1 MCAPIV
7 ISLHVY
13 WIPETPCT
21 MLLVHV
27 HGCVC
32 LYIAVCV
39 CSDLTVR
46 VITDNTS
53 LVYKMEDYSDV
64 FTHTWDIPTSNK

>member
-1 MCAPIV
+1 
-7 ISLHVY
+7 
-13 WIPETPCT
+13 

-32 LYIAVCV
+32 LYIAMCV